1 MSNFG
6 TSGPPTTLYHY
17 CDASA
22 LESIIRT
29 NELWLCPFA
38 YSNDSMEGQACRD
51 VLRRL
56 AEESSLAKNSVDGFL
71 EHLELFREILE
82 CFGVSLSENGDL
94 LSQWRGYAADGTG
107 FAIGFDRG
115 LLNQMP
121 AMYQLDPSMS
131 FGGLGPSLVKVEY
144 EEPHTIERLRGLF
157 DSARNHI
164 EEWFPAPTNLPGVT
178 PDAKVIAKAR
188 SAINETLLRQ
198 WSQLFSIKGPAFK
211 EECEWRL
218 ALTALPE
225 SPLYHYRVSR
235 GMVVP
240 YLKYPMP
247 KASDG
252 SCPVAHIMI
261 GPKNPTPTSIIE
273 NMLRQF
279 GHDHCVVGRSA
290 ATYR

>member
-1 MSNFG
+1 MNNFG
-6 TSGPPTTLYHY
+6 MSGSPTTLYHY
-17 CDASA
+17 CDAYA
-22 LESIIRT
+22 FESIVRT

-38 YSNDSMEGQACRD
+38 YSNDSTEGQACRD
-51 VLRRL
+51 VLRCL
-56 AEESSLAKNSVDGFL
+56 AEESSLTGHSIDNFL
-71 EHLELFREILE
+71 RHLELLREIFE

-115 LLNQMP
+115 RLNQMP
-121 AMYQLDPSMS
+121 QLAEIDPSIP
-131 FGGLGPSLVKVEY
+131 FAGLGPSLVKVEY

-157 DSARNHI
+157 ESARAHI
-164 EEWFPAPTNLPGVT
+164 EKWFPAPTNLPQVV
-178 PDAKVIAKAR
+178 PDARVIEEAR
-188 SAINETLLRQ
+188 SAINDTLSRQ

-218 ALTALPE
+218 ALTAVAG
-225 SPLYHYRVSR
+225 SPLYQYRVSR
-235 GMVVP
+235 GMLVP

-247 KASDG
+247 KAPDG
-252 SCPVAHIMI
+252 RCPISHVVI

-273 NMLRQF
+273 MMLRQF
-279 GHDHCVVGRSA
+279 GHEHCTVERSA